1 MKMHTET
8 YYHIP
13 IKQTHRIMNTG
24 QCIRMYNYY
33 INILSIQTSFDVNV
47 SNKLSSGVA
56 RLQKSSESYFILVYK
71 L

>member
-13 IKQTHRIMNTG
+13 IHRIMNTG

-33 INILSIQTSFDVNV
+33 IDILSIQTSFNVNV

-71 L
+71 Q